1 MREWDGQ
8 DGGRT
13 ERKSKETDI
22 FFEQAIMVLARNL
35 ALGKFPGI
43 QRMTQAKVLSNSG
56 VERVPKLAF
65 PCNQTDDYLN
75 CHHRTFI
82 QQLIHRSTMEHCA
95 EFPKSS
101 QREGGAII

>member
-43 QRMTQAKVLSNSG
+43 HRMTPAKVLSNSG
-56 VERVPKLAF
+56 VWRG
-65 PCNQTDDYLN
+65 CLN
-75 CHHRTFI
+75 WPSPVIRLTTT
-82 QQLIHRSTMEHCA
+82 LIVIITL
-95 EFPKSS
+95 SS
-101 QREGGAII
+101 SN